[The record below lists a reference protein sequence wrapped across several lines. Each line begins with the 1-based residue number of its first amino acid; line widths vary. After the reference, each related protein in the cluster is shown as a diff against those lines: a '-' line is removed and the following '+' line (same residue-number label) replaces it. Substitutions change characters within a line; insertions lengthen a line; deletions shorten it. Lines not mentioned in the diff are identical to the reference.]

1 MQQPSPLTPPRD
13 TTASNQELQAEI
25 ESLRQQLGEA
35 RRMAALGELAS
46 TTTHEFNNVLTTI
59 LNYAKM
65 GLRHTDEATRT
76 RALEKIFAAGERAE
90 KITNGV
96 LGIARNRSLHPA
108 PTNVAAIVSESLVL
122 LEREMQKYRIEI
134 VAKLETNRKAQAV
147 AGQVQQVLLNLLTN
161 ARQALTDNGG
171 RGGGRIEVGVAEDTA
186 AGTVD
191 LTVRDNG
198 PGIAAEDLP
207 KIFQSGYSTKSGP
220 DATGKGGAGVGLAA
234 CRDIVQSHGGK
245 LRVESTPGRGTA
257 FIIKL
262 PMVVESATPIAVRA
276 LGVPTSVSA

>member
-134 VAKLETNRKAQAV
+134 VAKLQTDRKAQAV